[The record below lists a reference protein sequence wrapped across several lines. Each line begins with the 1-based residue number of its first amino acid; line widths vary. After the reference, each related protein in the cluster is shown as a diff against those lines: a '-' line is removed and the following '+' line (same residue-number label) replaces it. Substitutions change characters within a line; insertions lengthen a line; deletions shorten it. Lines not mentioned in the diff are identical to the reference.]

1 MQLDRFDVQILE
13 LMQQDA
19 GMTASDIAASVPLSA
34 SAIQRRVRRMRQK
47 GVIERD
53 IAVVNPARVGDP
65 VTCMVSV
72 HLTSER
78 PELVERYREWLR
90 RAPFIQ
96 QVYFVTGDSDY
107 ILVVSSPSMGAF
119 DAFMSDM
126 VAANANVKRFTT
138 NVVLNALKR
147 GLAIP
152 VSAA

>member
-1 MQLDRFDVQILE
+1 MELDRFDVQILE

-19 GMTASDIAASVPLSA
+19 GMTASDIASSVPLSA
-34 SAIQRRVRRMRQK
+34 SAIQRRVRRMRQE

-72 HLTSER
+72 HLASER

-90 RAPFIQ
+90 HAPFIQ

-107 ILVVSSPSMGAF
+107 ILVVSSPSMSAF
-119 DAFMSDM
+119 DAFMGDM
-126 VAANANVKRFTT
+126 VAANANIKRFTT